1 MVINPALREFLRYC
15 IVGGVGFVV
24 DGGLLWWLTADGVAS
39 GDAINGDT
47 ISGDVVSGFDPYL
60 ARLISFPVAVTVTWI
75 LHRFWTFERGRD
87 TAAKRQYA
95 GYFILQ
101 LAANLINYSAYAA
114 ALSLYGTS
122 QIILMLGFTFGSAI
136 GLAVNY
142 TGAKWL
148 YR

>member
-1 MVINPALREFLRYC
+1 MKSMTINPALREFLRYC

-24 DGGLLWWLTADGVAS
+24 DGGLLWWLTAGGVAS
-39 GDAINGDT
+39 GDAVSGDT
-47 ISGDVVSGFDPYL
+47 VSGFDPYL
-60 ARLISFPVAVTVTWI
+60 ARLISFPVAVTVTWV
-75 LHRFWTFERGRD
+75 LHRFWTFEHGSD
-87 TAAKRQYA
+87 AAAKRQYA

-101 LAANLINYSAYAA
+101 LAASIINYGVYAGA
-114 ALSLYGTS
+114 VSLYGAS
-122 QIILMLGFTFGSAI
+122 QVILMFGFTLGSAI